1 MDSAT
6 DFYLDMLPAHPQP
19 KPLES
24 LHSYLKR
31 LAQANGIHH
40 IQTFSHFTR
49 LREPK
54 RLLALHV
61 PPSFGQLGRVTGCTE
76 GELLALTTHFLA
88 CKFGREQTPGRF
100 LARSV
105 VKCLR
110 WCPDCLKQ
118 EGYYTLLWNFLHIP
132 GCPKHGI
139 CFLEVCPHC
148 QRIIALNAAAL
159 TLHTCPHCCGDLC
172 HAAAK
177 PLPDDEQWV
186 SRQQWDELA
195 YLLTPQDWQQ
205 EPSRRVAEAVRQRLG
220 FLRRASGLQAQQV
233 AKALGVRRNSVL
245 AIENETRSG
254 IGETLNDYLL
264 YVDYLG
270 LRLSDIFRESA
281 ETGYIHKDELFAEEM
296 LHRTR
301 NAIWQLKAD
310 DVPVTQKHVGEILG
324 YEPSALRNYA
334 RVHDLLQTEAQI
346 RNKRTPEHEDELCQH
361 IQQVIRTLNAKRERV
376 TKRKVGLLVGHD
388 PKQIRKCYPRAYRIL
403 TDAVVVYRRKKPLR
417 EAALLQDVQTAIGWF
432 RQRGEPISQKGI
444 ARYLGVSE
452 ARLNQ
457 QPTIRLLLIEQ
468 AQQGQQKWFDS
479 LTMRMT
485 EAMEQLLL
493 DSVFVSRS
501 QLVERLG
508 ITKHWFEYY
517 PALTTLWQ
525 TFDETQR
532 QRREADLVARTQRA
546 ILACKAEQIPLTF
559 RNVSERVGL
568 ARASMKRYPQVLA
581 LLQTHHLVRTET
593 SSD

>member
-1 MDSAT
+1 MNTSPS
-6 DFYLDMLPAHPQP
+6 FYLDVLPAHPRP

-24 LHSYLKR
+24 LNSYMKR

-40 IQTFSHFTR
+40 FKTFSHFTGIR
-49 LREPK
+49 DPK
-54 RLLALHV
+54 RALTHISRYV
-61 PPSFGQLGRVTGCTE
+61 VGNLDTVTQCTE
-76 GELLALTTHFLA
+76 QDLLALTAYFLG
-88 CKFGREQTPGRF
+88 CKFGREQSLGRF
-100 LARSV
+100 LSGSV
-105 VKCLR
+105 ADDLR
-110 WCPDCLKQ
+110 WCPFCLAEQ
-118 EGYYTLLWNFLHIP
+118 RYFQLTWSFLQIT
-132 GCPKHGI
+132 GCRQHGI
-139 CFLEVCPHC
+139 HFLEVCPHC
-148 QRIIALNAAAL
+148 QQTISLKSSSLALD
-159 TLHTCPHCCGDLC
+159 TCPHCEGNLC
-172 HAAAK
+172 HARVR
-177 PLPDDEQWV
+177 PLTDDEWLT
-186 SRQQWDELA
+186 SHRWWDELV

-205 EPSRRVAEAVRQRLG
+205 APSRRVAEAVRQRLG
-220 FLRRASGLQAQQV
+220 FLRRASGLEAQQV
-233 AKALGVRRNSVL
+233 AKALGVRKNSVL
-245 AIENETRSG
+245 AIENETCSG

-270 LRLSDIFRESA
+270 LKLSDVFRESA
-281 ETGYIHKDELFAEEM
+281 EAGYIHKDDLYAEEM
-296 LHRTR
+296 LRRTQV
-301 NAIWQLKAD
+301 AIQQLKAAD
-310 DVPVTQKHVGEILG
+310 IPVTQKHVGAILG
-324 YEPSALRNYA
+324 YEPSALRNYPQ
-334 RVHDLLQTEAQI
+334 VHDLLQTEAQI
-346 RNKRTPEHEDELCQH
+346 RNKRTPEYEGDLCQQ

-388 PKQIRKCYPRAYRIL
+388 PKQIQKFYPRAYRLL

-417 EAALLQDVQTAIGWF
+417 EAALLQDVQTTIGLF
-432 RQRGEPISQKGI
+432 RQRGEPITQKGI

-457 QPTIRLLLIEQ
+457 QPTIRLLIIEQ

-525 TFDETQR
+525 TFDETQG
-532 QRREADLVARTQRA
+532 QRREADLVARTQSA
-546 ILACKAEQIPLTF
+546 ILACKAEPIPLTF

-581 LLQTHHLVRTET
+581 LLQAHHLVRTET
-593 SSD
+593 SLD